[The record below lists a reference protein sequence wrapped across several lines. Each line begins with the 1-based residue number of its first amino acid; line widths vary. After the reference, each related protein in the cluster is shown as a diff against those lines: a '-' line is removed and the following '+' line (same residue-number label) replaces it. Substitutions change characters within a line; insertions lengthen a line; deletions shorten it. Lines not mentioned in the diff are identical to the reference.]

1 MKKLLLSLVIC
12 LGLIS
17 FASQTFA
24 QSTAVEPYDGAK
36 HTYTFSNVEA
46 NATYKFYVSTS
57 VVAYGVGTEVT
68 DFGAFT
74 GTGIGTIGGVDGDA
88 AVEITWAAD
97 AAANYGTTGLY
108 LFLAV
113 TVSGDPCGGPGNYKA
128 VHIMPKSNNFN
139 VDVVATV
146 TNPSCASLATLQPVV
161 NDADINVNTDYVA
174 GTTTMTFDITRE
186 NSTNNW
192 SGGYDVTCS
201 DVTVPFTI
209 SAAPAATGTKSGTI
223 VAETSNTVTVT
234 LVMTNTPGSNPTFTL
249 TMTSASD
256 DATTLSDLSLGSDSQ
271 VINLMPSIGGFVGI

>member
-1 MKKLLLSLVIC
+1 MKKLLLSLVVC
-12 LGLIS
+12 LGLVS

-36 HTYTFSNVEA
+36 HTYTFSDVEA

-57 VVAYGVGTEVT
+57 VAAYGVGSEVA

-74 GTGIGTIGGVDGDA
+74 GTGTGLIGGTNGDA
-88 AVEITWAAD
+88 AVEITWATD
-97 AAANYGTTGLY
+97 AAAKYGAAGVY
-108 LFLAV
+108 LFLEV
-113 TVSGDPCGGPGNYKA
+113 TAASSTCGVGNYKA

-139 VDVVATV
+139 VDVVATI
-146 TNPSCASLATLQPVV
+146 TNPSCASLVALQPVV

-174 GTTTMTFDITRE
+174 GTTTMTFDITRQ
-186 NSTNNW
+186 NATNKW

-201 DVTVPFTI
+201 DATVSFTI
-209 SAAPAATGTKSGTI
+209 SGAPAATGTKSGTI
-223 VAETSNTVTVT
+223 AAETNNTVTVT

-249 TMTSASD
+249 TMTNATD
-256 DATTLSDLSLGSDSQ
+256 DATALSDLSLDSDSQ